1 MAPSTRRSLRSKR
14 TSPSNSTEDVDAS
27 NPKDLSQTTQ
37 DSNARP
43 VSSGSDG
50 DNGKKKTRSVTF
62 SLEKQSPP
70 SPSAS
75 DASSSLHVSARAA
88 RSARRQAK
96 IETDPIK
103 KVPSIEPPKNKLQKR
118 RFDMKSVKR
127 NGSSNASSMKKGAG
141 GKDDEVVKVKL
152 ITGTL
157 YLYKGRHRRAVFVRR
172 V

>member
-1 MAPSTRRSLRSKR
+1 
-14 TSPSNSTEDVDAS
+14 
-27 NPKDLSQTTQ
+27 
-37 DSNARP
+37 
-43 VSSGSDG
+43 
-50 DNGKKKTRSVTF
+50 VTF

-96 IETDPIK
+96 IETDPVQ
-103 KVPSIEPPKNKLQKR
+103 KVPSIEPSKKLHKR
-118 RFDMKSVKR
+118 RLDMKSVKR
-127 NGSSNASSMKKGAG
+127 NGSSNASNMKKSAG

-152 ITGTL
+152 VTGTL
-157 YLYKGRHRRAVFVRR
+157 YLYKGVHRRAVFVRR

>member
-14 TSPSNSTEDVDAS
+14 TSPSNSIEDVEAS
-27 NPKDLSQTTQ
+27 VPKDLSQSTQ
-37 DSNARP
+37 DSNVRN

-62 SLEKQSPP
+62 SLEKQTPP

-96 IETDPIK
+96 IETDPVK
-103 KVPSIEPPKNKLQKR
+103 KVLTTEPPKKVHKR
-118 RFDMKSVKR
+118 RLEMKSVKR
-127 NGSSNASSMKKGAG
+127 NGSSNASSMRKGAG
-141 GKDDEVVKVKL
+141 GKDEEVVKVKL
-152 ITGTL
+152 LTGTL
-157 YLYKGRHRRAVFVRR
+157 YLYKGVHRRAVFVRR